1 MTKIKTKRYEGT
13 SIKKG
18 FGNSKTGRQRDPD
31 WRDNVEM
38 GAVTDGEFMEL
49 RPVGDIYKYAQHWVE
64 FKKRDGTKG
73 RFPVTCRNYN
83 SETESFDSSQGCPCC
98 KRQVKTRIMTNC
110 NYIVRSLQEDR
121 PAKAKIEVASKG
133 KKFRVVGDKSW
144 SPVRVFS
151 FPGSVAE
158 QLKDVYALN
167 KHKIKDPETG
177 EKTMV
182 ACEPADPKYG
192 CDVRVKFD
200 STKDAASMYN
210 VQKADHTPLT
220 EEEESYLLFDLDC
233 MFYPDKDEMEKK
245 LAELL
250 DGAKD
255 KDEDDDDDNDE
266 VPPPRKKG
274 KSKIDADDDDEKP
287 AKKKKKPVDEDD
299 DEDEKPAKKKKKPAE
314 DDDDDADDDTDDE
327 DEKPAKKKK
336 KPAEDDDADED
347 EKPAKKKKKPA
358 EDDDDDADDDDEKPA
373 KKKGSKPKCYGAYKR
388 KSECFECDYRLK
400 CIDASK
406 DGDDDE
412 DDAGDDD

>member
-18 FGNSKTGRQRDPD
+18 FGNSKTGRPRDPD

-110 NYIVRSLQEDR
+110 NYIVRSLQEER
-121 PAKAKIEVASKG
+121 PAKAKVEVASKG

-144 SPVRVFS
+144 SPIRVFS

-255 KDEDDDDDNDE
+255 KDADDDDDNDE

-274 KSKIDADDDDEKP
+274 KSKLDADDDDDEKPVKKKKKPVEDEDDEDEDEKPVKKKKKPADDDDDDDEVEEKP
-287 AKKKKKPVDEDD
+287 AKKKKPVEDEE
-299 DEDEKPAKKKKKPAE
+299 DEDEKPLKKKKKS
-314 DDDDDADDDTDDE
+314 DDDE
-327 DEKPAKKKK
+327 E
-336 KPAEDDDADED
+336 ADE
-347 EKPAKKKKKPA
+347 E
-358 EDDDDDADDDDEKPA
+358 EKPA
-373 KKKGSKPKCYGAYKR
+373 KKKGKPKCFGEYKR
-388 KSECFECDYRLK
+388 KAECFECDYRTK
-400 CIDASK
+400 CVDATK
-406 DGDDDE
+406 DDDNE